1 MASACVS
8 FLGESSV
15 SLPRHPSHSLQV
27 QEQWPCL
34 ESVALSPRPVGSEA
48 RISAAHNEE
57 KQKDLGKEPGPASA
71 ACVVLGLE
79 LVSCV
84 RLAGATGIRAAVQV
98 LGRDGDDVVVVA
110 QLAGLGAEAQVGNV
124 GDRRGVVHLEAHQPV
139 AHGLVLE
146 LELEALVLEVGQSH
160 LGGDARVAETS
171 GRAASQL
178 RLLAVVVLVVGLLSV
193 SKHGHDIGEDDAG
206 AVVLVRVDENA
217 QALELVGVAKDR
229 SELASLLGD
238 PHGEAIAIQL
248 VLAMD
253 LELDLDFPVGRC
265 ERYS

>member
-1 MASACVS
+1 MA
-8 FLGESSV
+8 LGF
-15 SLPRHPSHSLQV
+15 
-27 QEQWPCL
+27 
-34 ESVALSPRPVGSEA
+34 RPVRGEA
-48 RISAAHNEE
+48 RISAAHHEE

-79 LVSCV
+79 LVPRV
-84 RLAGATGIRAAVQV
+84 RLAGATGSRAAIQV

-110 QLAGLGAEAQVGNV
+110 QLARLGAEAQVGNV
-124 GDRRGVVHLEAHQPV
+124 GDRRGVVHLEAHKPV

-146 LELEALVLEVGQSH
+146 LELKALVLEVGQSQ
-160 LGGDARVAETS
+160 LGRDARVAETS

-193 SKHGHDIGEDDAG
+193 SKHGHDVGEDDAG
-206 AVVLVRVDENA
+206 PVVLVRVDEDT
-217 QALELVGVAKDR
+217 QALKLVGVAKDG

-238 PHGEAIAIQL
+238 PHGEAVAVEL

-253 LELDLDFPVGRC
+253 LELNLDFPVGRR